1 MLIGALGYDK
11 DDVLQVILI
20 GQTLDVGLALYILLL
35 SFKAETQRFSQF

>member
-20 GQTLDVGLALYILLL
+20 GQTLDANLFTARCQ
-35 SFKAETQRFSQF
+35 AEAMRFMWFG